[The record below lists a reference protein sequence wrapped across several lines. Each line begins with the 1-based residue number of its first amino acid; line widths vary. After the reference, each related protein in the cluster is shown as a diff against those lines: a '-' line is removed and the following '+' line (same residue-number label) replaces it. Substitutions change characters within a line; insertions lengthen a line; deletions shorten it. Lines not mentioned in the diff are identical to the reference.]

1 MSTHPPRVHGSPEHL
16 ERSTEDVMQPRWEDM
31 TKPLRRTCVSD
42 GVHAIAM
49 KRHLAWTEDF
59 ARAGDLASAIDA
71 LGDATALAQELGLP
85 VEGAGVGRL

>member
-1 MSTHPPRVHGSPEHL
+1 
-16 ERSTEDVMQPRWEDM
+16 MQPQWEDM
-31 TKPLRRTCVSD
+31 TKPLRQTRVSD

-49 KRHLAWTEDF
+49 ERQLAWAEDF

-85 VEGAGVGRL
+85 LKGAGVDRL